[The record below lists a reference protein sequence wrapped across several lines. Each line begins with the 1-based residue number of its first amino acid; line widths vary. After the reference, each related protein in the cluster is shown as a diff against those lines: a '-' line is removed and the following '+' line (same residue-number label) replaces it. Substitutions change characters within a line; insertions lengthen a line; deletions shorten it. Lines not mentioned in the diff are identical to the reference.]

1 MLMTTDLF
9 IEGKNYISV
18 RRASQ
23 ETGYAQDYIGQLCR
37 QKKIPAKLVG
47 RTWFV
52 DIESLARYK
61 SGIVPVTNN
70 KISRSVEKPA
80 HLGSTSINY
89 EAESSVELPKLVKKR
104 HYELDSFKLHK
115 DPSVLALSLIVTLFV
130 VGNSVVSWVNYLAP
144 ELLII
149 KGDEKSLA
157 LVGEAVPASVAEP
170 DSSLG
175 EGMVV
180 FPKDE
185 NTDEKI
191 DNIKNSFSDEV
202 EVFFDEGGESGV
214 IRPVFRTSGDTHDYA
229 FVMVPV
235 KEKK

>member
-1 MLMTTDLF
+1 MTADLF

-52 DIESLARYK
+52 DIESLVRYR
-61 SGIVPVTNN
+61 SGAISVTNN
-70 KISRSVEKPA
+70 QISKSVEKSV
-80 HLGSTSINY
+80 HLGLPSTNY
-89 EAESSVELPKLVKKR
+89 VAEGSVELPKLVKKK
-104 HYELDSFKLHK
+104 HNALDNFKLHR

-130 VGNSVVSWVNYLAP
+130 VGNTVTSWINYLKP
-144 ELLII
+144 ELLMF
-149 KGDEKSLA
+149 DEEVSSLA
-157 LVGEAVPASVAEP
+157 LADESVPAPVEGPA
-170 DSSLG
+170 SSLG

-185 NTDEKI
+185 NADEKI
-191 DNIKNSFSDEV
+191 ENIKNSFSDEV

-214 IRPVFRTSGDTHDYA
+214 IRPVFRTSGDTDDYA